1 MLVAVGTGVVALV
14 ALRAVVP
21 AGTLRA
27 ARGLPSVIATRGLVS
42 GAFFGA
48 EVYLPYLLTERYAF
62 SPTTA
67 GIALTFAG
75 FAWAATSWLQG
86 RLGDR
91 LPSRTAVVVG
101 SALVVVAVA
110 GVLAHRGG
118 APAAGG
124 RDLVLDP
131 RRRRDGPGVL
141 PADRPRARAT
151 PRRGRRA

>member
-1 MLVAVGTGVVALV
+1 MVVAVGTGVGALV

-21 AGTLRA
+21 AGTMRA

-42 GAFFGA
+42 GAFLGA

-75 FAWAATSWLQG
+75 VAWAGTSWLQG

-101 SALVVVAVA
+101 SALVVVSVA
-110 GVLAHRGG
+110 GVLVTAAAHLPPAVAISSWTLAG
-118 APAAGG
+118 AGMGCLLYTSPSP
-124 RDLVLDP
+124 RD
-131 RRRRDGPGVL
+131 
-141 PADRPRARAT
+141 
-151 PRRGRRA
+151 